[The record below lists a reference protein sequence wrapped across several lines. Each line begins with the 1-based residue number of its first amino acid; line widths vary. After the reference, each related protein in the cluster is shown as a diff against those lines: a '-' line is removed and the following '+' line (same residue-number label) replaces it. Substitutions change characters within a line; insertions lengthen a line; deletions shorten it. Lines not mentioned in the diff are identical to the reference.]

1 MNDPTRCRTTRTD
14 GAACK
19 APAMTNGEGL
29 CIWHSE
35 RLRDARLAASRKG
48 GLRRTVELPS
58 AEALTPAK
66 TRELI
71 ASLSSAVVDGSLDP
85 NTSRSV
91 AYLLW
96 VDRLLRDSEGLDA
109 RMAHLEGQIASVRI
123 GKNVGQQTTGVGRPS
138 TGSELQRKARERFAT
153 RSVEGE

>member
-1 MNDPTRCRTTRTD
+1 MN
-14 GAACK
+14 
-19 APAMTNGEGL
+19 NGEQL
-29 CIWHSE
+29 CLWHSE

-71 ASLSSAVVDGSLDP
+71 ASLSSAVVDGSLDA

-96 VDRLLRDSEGLDA
+96 VDRLLRDSEGLDS
-109 RMAHLEGQIASVRI
+109 RMAQLEAQIASLRT
-123 GKNVGQQTTGVGRPS
+123 GKNVAHQATNGRS
-138 TGSELQRKARERFAT
+138 HMTSSEMRRKARNRFVTERQG
-153 RSVEGE
+153 VD

>member
-1 MNDPTRCRTTRTD
+1 
-14 GAACK
+14 
-19 APAMTNGEGL
+19 MTNGEGL
-29 CIWHSE
+29 CLWHSE
-35 RLRDARLAASRKG
+35 RLRNARLAASRRG

-96 VDRLLRDSEGLDA
+96 VDRLLRDSEGMDA
-109 RMAHLEGQIASVRI
+109 RMAQLEGQIAALQTN
-123 GKNVGQQTTGVGRPS
+123 KNVQRRVSGGRNPAS
-138 TGSELQRKARERFAT
+138 LSELQRK
-153 RSVEGE
+153 